1 MNCVINKCREE
12 AIALQKRI
20 LKSVKGQ
27 QKDILISRLRAAEKA
42 NDKTE
47 VERLL
52 KQIQQNIH
60 N

>member
-1 MNCVINKCREE
+1 MSTDERREE

-27 QKDILISRLRAAEKA
+27 QKDILISRLRAAERA
-42 NDKTE
+42 QDKPE
-47 VERLL
+47 IERLL